1 MKTSHAGLGIT
12 ESEWEAN
19 LELTRAALKKNGVGD
34 REQPEF
40 LALFEQ
46 YKHDIVEAPE

>member
-1 MKTSHAGLGIT
+1 M
-12 ESEWEAN
+12 
-19 LELTRAALKKNGVGD
+19 KNGVGD
-34 REQPEF
+34 REQLEF